1 MVCIGSKGDVDLYF
15 HRTNDDIEN
24 EHVRV
29 VPQTPGLMC
38 FTCINVY
45 VKVTTYWATTLPT
58 EAPVC
63 TPPSNVPMYLH

>member
-1 MVCIGSKGDVDLYF
+1 MAPMVCIGSKGDVDLYF

-38 FTCINVY
+38 FTRINVY
-45 VKVTTYWATTLPT
+45 VKVTTY
-58 EAPVC
+58 
-63 TPPSNVPMYLH
+63 